1 MAALVTC
8 KYEEYPIKN
17 EVTTV
22 RTTFS
27 PLEYMGANFRH
38 SRTSNPEVN
47 SLIWPKFELIREFMA
62 VLATCKFDEDLIKIG
77 GTIDRTRSNMGFFST
92 QGQVT
97 LDVNSLMWLEVEF
110 IRDFMAV
117 LVTCKIEED
126 WIKSEVAVI
135 WTTLSP
141 L

>member
-1 MAALVTC
+1 MKTLPIGQHFHHRSIWELIFGIQGQVT
-8 KYEEYPIKN
+8 
-17 EVTTV
+17 
-22 RTTFS
+22 
-27 PLEYMGANFRH
+27 L
-38 SRTSNPEVN
+38 EVN
-47 SLIWPKFELIREFMA
+47 SRIWPKFELIREFMA
-62 VLATCKFDEDLIKIG
+62 VLAACKFDEDLIKIE

-92 QGQVT
+92 LGQVT

-126 WIKSEVAVI
+126 WIKNEVAVM